1 MSWTRKPHRA
11 IYIMRYEDM
20 LERPLEIFRGLC
32 RHLLLDPTEA
42 QLARAIELSS
52 FEQAKTQEA
61 EKGYRER
68 AQTNPKS
75 FSGRDRPDNGASSC
89 HMNRSTA
96 LSLSTASK
104 WRALATCLKGYE
116 PAPSSVA
123 HHRSAPRVGDMCTQ
137 HADPGNLDF

>member
-42 QLARAIELSS
+42 QLARAVELSS

-68 AQTNPKS
+68 PNQSKVFFRAGQA
-75 FSGRDRPDNGASSC
+75 GQWRQQ
-89 HMNRSTA
+89 
-96 LSLSTASK
+96 LSHEQIHRIVTEHREQMA
-104 WRALATCLKGYE
+104 RFGYLPE
-116 PAPSSVA
+116 
-123 HHRSAPRVGDMCTQ
+123 G
-137 HADPGNLDF
+137 L